1 MFTQCKVLALLLS
14 LLVLIP
20 GIAFAAQSTTDV
32 SVTEKIERDSLEA
45 VLGSQANSLL
55 SPDPYVIGYG
65 DILSVN
71 IFGEGD
77 MAAAS
82 VSLSDRPGQE
92 TAANRGADSGVKVML
107 DGRISLK
114 HIGDIE
120 VVGLTLTQLADHLK
134 NLYKTVYAEPI
145 ITTTL
150 LQSNSLRY
158 TVMGNVAQPG
168 VFHLDYELTLV
179 QAIARAGGFTEWSN
193 KEMTVVRDQLK
204 EADGKLFKGNTME
217 FDFDKFEAGK
227 DISKN
232 ITIYSGDIIIV
243 R

>member
-1 MFTQCKVLALLLS
+1 MFTQCKVVALLLS
-14 LLVLIP
+14 LLIVIP

-32 SVTEKIERDSLEA
+32 SVTEKIERDSREA
-45 VLGSQANSLL
+45 VLGSQAGGL
-55 SPDPYVIGYG
+55 SNAEPYVIGYG
-65 DILSVN
+65 DILSVS

-82 VSLSDRPGQE
+82 VSLSERPGQE
-92 TAANRGADSGVKVML
+92 TDANRIADSGVKVML

-158 TVMGNVAQPG
+158 TVMGNVAKPG

-179 QAIARAGGFTEWSN
+179 QAIARAGGFTEWSS
-193 KEMTVVRDQLK
+193 KEMTVVRAQLK
-204 EADGKLFKGNTME
+204 EADAELFKGNTMI

-227 DISKN
+227 DVGKN
-232 ITIYSGDIIIV
+232 IAIRSGDIIIV